1 MNKDG
6 KTTDNGRTR
15 QKYCCPFKNSKTAC
29 CPCNHKN
36 WKNGKKSR
44 CCFKYI
50 TIPDDYRLSIDRE
63 LCFLQKDLRFTNRS
77 RTLQRTVQA
86 NRAGAS
92 MGSQLQFSSKP
103 QHYCTY
109 CLAGYRCCSNCHLF
123 RLLRSLS
130 KKREKNRLN
139 LIFHIFNGR
148 CAVLPYGLVCCALL
162 ILFLVFFVIC
172 SLRSVC
178 FAHL

>member
-1 MNKDG
+1 
-6 KTTDNGRTR
+6 
-15 QKYCCPFKNSKTAC
+15 
-29 CPCNHKN
+29 
-36 WKNGKKSR
+36 
-44 CCFKYI
+44 
-50 TIPDDYRLSIDRE
+50 
-63 LCFLQKDLRFTNRS
+63 
-77 RTLQRTVQA
+77 
-86 NRAGAS
+86 

-109 CLAGYRCCSNCHLF
+109 CLAGYRCYSNCHSF

-148 CAVLPYGLVCCALL
+148 CAFLPYGLVCCAFL

-172 SLRSVC
+172 CLRSVC
-178 FAHL
+178 FARLYFSIVYHTRLSIVHQILCLLIANIQFLYQRTDT